1 MQRQVGIVEVSPR
14 DGLQNEATLVETA
27 DKLALVRRA
36 LAAGVRRIEVTSF
49 VNPRRVP
56 QMADAEAL
64 MTALGPQPGIGLI
77 GLALNER
84 GAERALAAGCT
95 EVNFVVVA
103 SETFNRRNQGVSI
116 AETLATWGQ
125 VARRAQAAGA
135 RCTLTI
141 GASFGCPFEGEV
153 APQAVLDLARRGLEA
168 GPDELAF
175 ADTIGCGVPSQA
187 RALLQGARALAP
199 ALPLRCHF
207 HNTRGTGL
215 ANVLAAVEAGADA
228 IDASIGGTGG
238 CPFAP
243 TATGNVATED
253 VVYMLDR
260 MGIATGLSLDALI
273 DAAGWLTGVLGHA
286 CPAAAVSRA
295 GTFPPVAAA

>member
-1 MQRQVGIVEVSPR
+1 MQRQLDIVEVSPR
-14 DGLQNEATLVETA
+14 DGLQNEATPVGTA
-27 DKLALVRRA
+27 DKLALIRRA

-64 MTALGPQPGIGLI
+64 MAALGPQPGIGLI

-103 SETFNRRNQGVSI
+103 SETFNRRNQGVAI
-116 AETLATWGQ
+116 AETLATWER
-125 VARRAQAAGA
+125 VAKIAQDAGK
-135 RCTLTI
+135 RTTLTI

-153 APQAVLDLARRGLEA
+153 SAERVLDIARRGLDA
-168 GPDELAF
+168 GPNELAF
-175 ADTIGCGVPSQA
+175 ADTIGCGVPSQT
-187 RALLQGARALAP
+187 RRLLAGARALAP
-199 ALPLRCHF
+199 TLPLRCHF

-243 TATGNVATED
+243 AATGNVATED
-253 VVYMLDR
+253 VVYMLER

-273 DAAGWLTGVLGHA
+273 DAAGWLTGVLGHDR
-286 CPAAAVSRA
+286 PAAAVSRA

>member
-1 MQRQVGIVEVSPR
+1 MHRQVGIVEVSPR
-14 DGLQNEATLVETA
+14 DGLQNEATQVSTA
-27 DKLALVRRA
+27 DKLTLVRRA
-36 LAAGVRRIEVTSF
+36 LKAGVRRIEVASF

-56 QMADAEAL
+56 QMADAEDLLA
-64 MTALGPQPGIGLI
+64 ALGPQPGVGLI

-84 GAERALAAGCT
+84 GVERALAAGCA

-116 AETLATWGQ
+116 GETLATWQ
-125 VARRAQAAGA
+125 RVARLAQAAGA
-135 RCTLTI
+135 RTTLTI

-153 APQAVLDLARRGLEA
+153 AVETVLDLARRGLEA

-175 ADTIGCGVPSQA
+175 ADTIGCGVPSQT
-187 RALLQGARALAP
+187 RRLLAGARTLAP
-199 ALPLRCHF
+199 ATQLRCHF

-215 ANVLAAVEAGADA
+215 ANVLAAVEAGAEA

-243 TATGNVATED
+243 AATGNVATED
-253 VVYMLDR
+253 VVYMLER
-260 MGIATGLSLDALI
+260 MGIDTGLALDALI
-273 DAAGWLTGVLGHA
+273 DAAGWLAGVLGQDR
-286 CPAAAVSRA
+286 PAAAVSRA
-295 GTFPPVAAA
+295 GAFPPVAAA